1 MYKLDQYDF
10 QKYKIPSEY
19 SYRKSNYGSSKN
31 NKNAVKYLIK
41 PHPAVSM
48 DNYLKKFNFPS
59 QVKFTNDPTDY
70 LIHNTEIVL
79 SGVSSICM
87 ESICLGIPTIIIEK
101 NKCMIFD
108 PIPSNMNNEFYKRIN
123 NHKDLTKFINYFLS
137 LNNESKNK
145 IKLNYQNLKEY
156 YFEKPN
162 SKNKKIMLGEIY

>member
-1 MYKLDQYDF
+1 M
-10 QKYKIPSEY
+10 E
-19 SYRKSNYGSSKN
+19 
-31 NKNAVKYLIK
+31 
-41 PHPAVSM
+41 
-48 DNYLKKFNFPS
+48 
-59 QVKFTNDPTDY
+59 FTNEPTDY

-108 PIPSNMNNEFYKRIN
+108 PIPSDMNNEFYKRIN
-123 NHKDLTKFINYFLS
+123 NYKDLTKLINYFLS
-137 LNNESKNK
+137 LNNISKNK

-162 SKNKKIMLGEIY
+162 SNNKKIMLGRIS